1 MTIEFPTMNE
11 DVYPSDMGLKE
22 DIPNK
27 YPLYKVYRG
36 VDY

>member
-1 MTIEFPTMNE
+1 MKMYI
-11 DVYPSDMGLKE
+11 PSDMGLKE